1 VVEGRKRAVSIR
13 MNVADVRRIKKLA
26 QRLNVRDSDIIR
38 FAIKAMLARLM
49 PFYEPEARGRNLVP
63 VLIEAG
69 VEFLRFFDLDT
80 ARLDAII
87 NSEVEPEKRVSRE
100 DLALIAL
107 AGIREPYAALKLS
120 ELKEGG
126 GDDRLLEGSDV
137 STSIRQYLYQ
147 KYVYRASGEADAA
160 EESGGLRT
168 VPRVVSIAEG
178 EAAAPA
184 PLRFALAGGTH
195 E

>member
-13 MNVADVRRIKKLA
+13 LNVADVKRIKKLA
-26 QRLNVRDSDIIR
+26 QRLNVRDSDVIR
-38 FAIKAMLARLM
+38 FAIKAMLGRLM

-80 ARLDAII
+80 ARLDSII

-107 AGIREPYAALKLS
+107 AGVREPYAALKLS
-120 ELKEGG
+120 ELKDG
-126 GDDRLLEGSDV
+126 GDDHLLEGSDV
-137 STSIRQYLYQ
+137 SSSIRQYLYQ
-147 KYVYRASGEADAA
+147 KYVYRANGESDATEEAGIRAVAHPVPVVEA
-160 EESGGLRT
+160 E
-168 VPRVVSIAEG
+168 PDM
-178 EAAAPA
+178 PP

>member
-13 MNVADVRRIKKLA
+13 MNVADVKRIKKLA
-26 QRLNVRDSDIIR
+26 QRLNVRDSDVIR

-120 ELKEGG
+120 ELKDG

-137 STSIRQYLYQ
+137 STSIRQYLYE

-160 EESGGLRT
+160 DEPGGLRAL
-168 VPRVVSIAEG
+168 PRAVSIAEG
-178 EAAAPA
+178 EAEAPT

>member
-1 VVEGRKRAVSIR
+1 MIEGRKRAVSIR

-26 QRLNVRDSDIIR
+26 QRLNVRDSDVIR
-38 FAIKAMLARLM
+38 FAIKAMLGRLM

-87 NSEVEPEKRVSRE
+87 NGEVEPERRVSRE

-120 ELKEGG
+120 ELKDG
-126 GDDRLLEGSDV
+126 GDDRLLQSSDV
-137 STSIRQYLYQ
+137 SSSIRQYLYQ
-147 KYVYRASGEADAA
+147 KYVYRASGEVDAA
-160 EESGGLRT
+160 EEAAGVRAVVRP
-168 VPRVVSIAEG
+168 VPVVESESDV
-178 EAAAPA
+178 PT